1 MVLLVKSLARV
12 THPAPA
18 TRERVDVFYY
28 DSNFVENYEANSIIR
43 KINDTCYSNF
53 YYVCKFFS
61 RSSTQDLSRPEG
73 RLLVHYTF

>member
-1 MVLLVKSLARV
+1 MVLLVKSLAWV
-12 THPAPA
+12 THPVPA
-18 TRERVDVFYY
+18 TR
-28 DSNFVENYEANSIIR
+28 DSIMTPTFVENYEANSIIR